1 MDGEELSKIL
11 KSDETLNKLKNLLNS
26 FEKYNEKEL
35 ESFRVEIR
43 KKEAE
48 ILEKDKKI
56 AQLEKELESSYL
68 KLKEAEKRIKE
79 AEKSQKMMEAI
90 FRVIPKQFYLFFVDR
105 DGKLRYI
112 NEQACEIFG
121 RSIQEIIG
129 RRPSELFY
137 VDRERKRTMAE
148 AGMKTLV
155 ERALEQGGI
164 SYESVETRY
173 QTAKGEIPV
182 VASGAPVR
190 VDGEFVGMLGFFVDI
205 TKNKQQEEELKK
217 ALEVARAKEE
227 EIKSL
232 HDYSQKCLNEI
243 IKGMKELRNGNLNVK
258 LQKIKDDE
266 FGKTFEEFNEFVD
279 RLRQIIVKLAGDMKE
294 TSKIVAQAKEAIAQV
309 NAGMEQI
316 SSASQQIATGSE
328 NLSRLANTSSAELK
342 ELQKLMTRISEDV
355 NSSANFAAEA
365 SKNAASAR
373 EKGGKAIS
381 MLNEI
386 VSSVS
391 SAAEIVK
398 SLEVAAKNIGKVTE
412 KIKSIADQTN
422 LLALNAAIE
431 AARAG
436 EHGRGFAVVA
446 DEVRKLA
453 EESRKSTEEIAEI
466 VASVQEGTRKVIEA
480 INKVGANSEAG
491 KEGISAALKM
501 AEEISVA
508 VERISKMLDEV
519 NKNVRESVAKIE
531 SVAKSFEEVASTA
544 EENAASSEETSAAI
558 EEQTAAMQQITDTAK
573 KIHEFSEN
581 ILKIIAE
588 NFKILN

>member
-90 FRVIPKQFYLFFVDR
+90 FRVIPKPFYLFFVDR

-294 TSKIVAQAKEAIAQV
+294 
-309 NAGMEQI
+309 
-316 SSASQQIATGSE
+316 
-328 NLSRLANTSSAELK
+328 
-342 ELQKLMTRISEDV
+342 
-355 NSSANFAAEA
+355 
-365 SKNAASAR
+365 
-373 EKGGKAIS
+373 
-381 MLNEI
+381 
-386 VSSVS
+386 
-391 SAAEIVK
+391 
-398 SLEVAAKNIGKVTE
+398 
-412 KIKSIADQTN
+412 
-422 LLALNAAIE
+422 
-431 AARAG
+431 
-436 EHGRGFAVVA
+436 
-446 DEVRKLA
+446 
-453 EESRKSTEEIAEI
+453 
-466 VASVQEGTRKVIEA
+466 
-480 INKVGANSEAG
+480 
-491 KEGISAALKM
+491 
-501 AEEISVA
+501 
-508 VERISKMLDEV
+508 
-519 NKNVRESVAKIE
+519 
-531 SVAKSFEEVASTA
+531 
-544 EENAASSEETSAAI
+544 
-558 EEQTAAMQQITDTAK
+558 
-573 KIHEFSEN
+573 
-581 ILKIIAE
+581 
-588 NFKILN
+588 